1 MSQRSSAVANRS
13 EAVKAEF
20 ADFELDLASGE
31 LGRSGHLVRLQGQP
45 FLVLSVLLDHARE
58 VVTREELQRQ
68 LWPDEAVVD
77 FDHGLNKA
85 IAKLRDALDDSNS
98 TAGLIQTLP
107 RRGYRFTAEV
117 NWVGP
122 SSGSP
127 DSEAPVGSR
136 RSIPVR
142 FWLGGAMV
150 LALLLTTT
158 LWINRYAIKDWFQ
171 PRPVIRSVAVLPLIN
186 LSNDPDQEYLNDG
199 ITEELIADLSFAKSL
214 RVVPLTS
221 TRRFKGSLLSV
232 PRIAEQLNVDALIEG
247 TVLRANDTIRITI
260 HLVTAKPERQLWAA
274 SYERNIRDAAQLQNE
289 IAADAVAQIRT
300 QLTPEEQDRLKLEG
314 QINPEAY
321 DEYLRARFFLS
332 QETQQEDKAIP
343 HLEHA
348 IRLDPNFAGAYAALG
363 EAWGMDG
370 VWGKMGNRE
379 TSARALKYSEQAVS
393 LDPNSSEA
401 YTSLGH
407 SLMQARRWNDGETA
421 LRRAI
426 QIDPNNFR
434 AMQYLSLLLA
444 QKARPDDSVAF
455 ARKAAIANPVA
466 VDLQRIYGL
475 MLFRARRYN
484 EAITQLESAIHLD
497 PNHLTIYGTLASAFV
512 EEGRYQE
519 AEDALRKGKTLDP
532 GVWAWVYIREGTPDA
547 ARQLL
552 KENPSLVSPETAVA
566 RYLLGE
572 QEAGLAQLDYLANE
586 KWSTK
591 TYNFRNDPMFDPLR
605 NDPRFTAIVK
615 KTGLLDN

>member
-1 MSQRSSAVANRS
+1 MSQRSPAVVNRS

-20 ADFELDLASGE
+20 AEFELDLASGE
-31 LGRSGHLVRLQGQP
+31 LCRSGHLVRLQGQP
-45 FLVLSVLLDHARE
+45 FLVLCVLLDHARE

-68 LWPDEAVVD
+68 LWPDETLVD

-85 IAKLRDALDDSNS
+85 IAKLRDALDDSKS

-122 SSGSP
+122 RSGSP
-127 DSEAPVGSR
+127 DSEAPVVSR

-142 FWLGGAMV
+142 YWPGGAMV
-150 LALLLTTT
+150 LALLLTTA
-158 LWINRYAIKDWFQ
+158 LWFNRYAIEDWFQ
-171 PRPVIRSVAVLPLIN
+171 PRPVVRSVAVLSLIN
-186 LSNDPDQEYLNDG
+186 LSNDPEQEYLTDG
-199 ITEELIADLSFAKSL
+199 ITEDLITDLSYAKSL

-221 TRRFKGSLLSV
+221 TKRFKGSLLSV
-232 PRIAEQLNVDALIEG
+232 PQIAEQLNVDALIGG
-247 TVLRANDTIRITI
+247 TVLRANDTIQITI
-260 HLVTAKPERQLWAA
+260 HLVAAKPERQLWAA
-274 SYERNIRDAAQLQNE
+274 SYERNIRDAAQLQNQ

-300 QLTPEEQDRLKLEG
+300 QFTPEVQDRLKLES
-314 QINPEAY
+314 QIDPEAY

-343 HLEHA
+343 HLERA
-348 IRLDPNFAGAYAALG
+348 IRLDPNFAAAYAALG
-363 EAWGMDG
+363 EARGIDG
-370 VWGKMGNRE
+370 VWGEMGNRE
-379 TSARALKYSEQAVS
+379 ASAMALKYSEQAVS
-393 LDPNSSEA
+393 LDPNSSES

-434 AMQYLSLLLA
+434 AMEYLSILLS
-444 QKARPDDSVAF
+444 QKARTDESVAL
-455 ARKAAIANPVA
+455 ARKAAFANPVA

-475 MLFRARRYN
+475 MLFRARRYD
-484 EAITQLESAIHLD
+484 EAITQLEIAIHLD
-497 PNHLTIYGTLASAFV
+497 PNHLAIYGTLAHALV

-519 AEDALRKGKTLDP
+519 AEDAVRKEKALDP
-532 GVWAWVYIREGTPDA
+532 GMWAWLYLREGNPAA

-552 KENPSLVSPETAVA
+552 KENPSLVSPHAAVA